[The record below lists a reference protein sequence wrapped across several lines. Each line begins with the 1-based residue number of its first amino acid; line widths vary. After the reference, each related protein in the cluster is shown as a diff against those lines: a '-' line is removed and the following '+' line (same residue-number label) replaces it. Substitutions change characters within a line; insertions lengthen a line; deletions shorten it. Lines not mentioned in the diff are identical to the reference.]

1 MSEQSIYASEHKYS
15 LIIYSGGWTMS
26 QRIEQHWA
34 KYTAWIIRP
43 TVGSLIKR
51 VQENKVGKMVNYPS
65 LQFSSVTQSYLTF
78 CDPMNHSTP
87 GLPVHHH
94 LPELTQTH
102 VHQVHDAIQPSQPL
116 SSPSPPAPNPSQHQ
130 SLFPMS
136 QLFT

>member
-78 CDPMNHSTP
+78 CDPMNHSTQ
-87 GLPVHHH
+87 G
-94 LPELTQTH
+94 
-102 VHQVHDAIQPSQPL
+102 SL
-116 SSPSPPAPNPSQHQ
+116 SITNARS
-130 SLFPMS
+130 SL
-136 QLFT
+136 